1 MKKTK
6 SLTRK
11 PKLLLQRDVVRV
23 LETHDLQNAQGGGL
37 HKVLETTG
45 SDQVCCA

>member
-1 MKKTK
+1 MKTTK
-6 SLTRK
+6 NLTRK

-23 LETHDLQNAQGGGL
+23 LATQNLQYVQGGL
-37 HKVLETTG
+37 PKVLQTTG